1 MSDIKYNIILLIN
14 HKNLIRVH
22 DSINSEV
29 DKIKA
34 QLDKNKY
41 DKNAILEEIQKLNKT
56 ITKFDSKCNKMMRSI
71 KRNEEAK
78 SILLNMIKIFFITLL
93 IITIIVLSITG
104 IVSFFVIRNQRRYY
118 ILHEEHSQ
126 DNIDVEKRNHY
137 NNEINRIKAKNEET
151 DSTDRKKIVSNESS
165 KDKKTELESS
175 N

>member
-1 MSDIKYNIILLIN
+1 MS
-14 HKNLIRVH
+14 
-22 DSINSEV
+22 
-29 DKIKA
+29 
-34 QLDKNKY
+34 
-41 DKNAILEEIQKLNKT
+41 
-56 ITKFDSKCNKMMRSI
+56 SI

-137 NNEINRIKAKNEET
+137 NNELGTIKAKNEET
-151 DSTDRKKIVSNESS
+151 DSTDRKKIVFNESN

>member
-1 MSDIKYNIILLIN
+1 M
-14 HKNLIRVH
+14 
-22 DSINSEV
+22 
-29 DKIKA
+29 
-34 QLDKNKY
+34 
-41 DKNAILEEIQKLNKT
+41 EEIQKLNST
-56 ITKFDSKCNKMMRSI
+56 ITKFDSKCNKMIRSI

-137 NNEINRIKAKNEET
+137 NNELNRIKAKNEET
-151 DSTDRKKIVSNESS
+151 DSTDRKKIVSNESN
-165 KDKKTELESS
+165 KDKKTELEIS